1 MVLPLAAVA
10 ARTVVAHIVEAVV
23 EAIPAEAVAEVAMAA
38 EEAAAVVAEEV
49 VPDADKR
56 EQVAGRSP
64 VFLCASRNIRE

>member
-10 ARTVVAHIVEAVV
+10 ARTVAAHIVEAVV
-23 EAIPAEAVAEVAMAA
+23 EAIPAEAVAEVTMA

>member
-10 ARTVVAHIVEAVV
+10 AHIVEAVV
-23 EAIPAEAVAEVAMAA
+23 EAIPAEAVAEVAMA
-38 EEAAAVVAEEV
+38 EEAAAAVAEEV

>member
-23 EAIPAEAVAEVAMAA
+23 EAIPAEAVAEVAMA
-38 EEAAAVVAEEV
+38 EEE

>member
-10 ARTVVAHIVEAVV
+10 ARTVAARIVEAVV
-23 EAIPAEAVAEVAMAA
+23 EAILAEAVAEVTMA

>member
-10 ARTVVAHIVEAVV
+10 ARTVAAHIVEAVV
-23 EAIPAEAVAEVAMAA
+23 EAILAEAVAEVAMAA
-38 EEAAAVVAEEV
+38 EEAAAVVAVEV